1 MIKYILKRIWY
12 SFFVILGVLSLIFFV
27 FQVLPSDP
35 ARMMLSQRDDVRQ
48 LELIKKKYGFDKS
61 ISEQYFLYLNDIS
74 PISIH
79 ETKDKEHYT
88 FLDSK
93 YSFISIFS
101 ILDKSIVFKIPYL
114 RYSYVKSGKSVVSII
129 HETFPSTLVLAITSI
144 VFASIFGSLLG
155 IFSSVFENTIFDKL
169 IMIFST
175 LGMSLPSFLSSIL
188 IAWFFAFVLNKYTGL
203 SMTGSLY
210 EVDSYG
216 RGEYLD
222 LKNLILPAF
231 TLGIRPLAVI
241 IQLTRNSMLDV
252 FKSDYVRTATA
263 KGLSRFKVIFKHVF
277 INALNPVVTGVSGWF
292 ASLLAGS
299 VFVEYIFGWNGMG
312 KEIVEALNN
321 LDMPLVMGIVM
332 FIAFIF
338 VLINLFVDIIYV
350 VLDPRIKLN

>member
-1 MIKYILKRIWY
+1 M
-12 SFFVILGVLSLIFFV
+12 
-27 FQVLPSDP
+27 
-35 ARMMLSQRDDVRQ
+35 
-48 LELIKKKYGFDKS
+48 
-61 ISEQYFLYLNDIS
+61 
-74 PISIH
+74 
-79 ETKDKEHYT
+79 
-88 FLDSK
+88 
-93 YSFISIFS
+93 
-101 ILDKSIVFKIPYL
+101 
-114 RYSYVKSGKSVVSII
+114 KSGKSVVSII